1 MQRPYPRVG
10 RPVDSAELHSVT
22 DVEIDSK
29 PAVNCHFRA
38 VLHVADEAR
47 AEAIEARLLV

>member
-10 RPVDSAELHSVT
+10 RPVDNVELHSVT
-22 DVEIDSK
+22 DVELDTK

-38 VLHVADEAR
+38 ILHVADKAR
-47 AEAIEARLLV
+47 AEAIEPRLLV